1 MTNSRRRALSKV
13 RRLISNALL
22 LAGIIGVGI
31 CVWSIV
37 RGALFQSRANREF
50 DEQTR
55 SAPPPSSAPPSSAVT
70 PLPEPGALIGRL
82 MIPRLHLRAMVRE
95 GTDEDTLDVAL
106 GHVRGTALPGGSG
119 NVAIAGH
126 RDTLFRCL
134 RDISKDDSIV
144 FQTTHGSYT
153 YDVETTA
160 IVKPQDVGVLA
171 PGSRS
176 EITLV
181 TCYPFHYVGPAPDR
195 FIVRARLLP
204 PKPAGQ
210 GPAWEPRNSSSPG
223 KKLLSRRIKPPARHS
238 GLRLPDEC
246 LRLPDE

>member
-1 MTNSRRRALSKV
+1 
-13 RRLISNALL
+13 LL

-31 CVWSIV
+31 WVWSIV

-50 DEQTR
+50 DEQTQN
-55 SAPPPSSAPPSSAVT
+55 APPPSSAPPHSAVT
-70 PLPEPGALIGRL
+70 PFPEPGALIGRL
-82 MIPRLHLRAMVRE
+82 MIPRLHLHAMVRE

-134 RDISKDDSIV
+134 RDISKDDLIV
-144 FQTTHGSYT
+144 FQTIHGSYT

-195 FIVRARLLP
+195 FIVKARLLS
-204 PKPAGQ
+204 PKPARQ
-210 GPAWEPRNSSSPG
+210 GPARKPRNSASPG
-223 KKLLSRRIKPPARHS
+223 KKLLSRRIGLPARHS
-238 GLRLPDEC
+238 GSLLPDEC
-246 LRLPDE
+246 LHFTG